1 MKKTTKVLLSKEE
14 IYKKYFP
21 ITYQALKLL
30 ELPKAKMW
38 TKLIELPQSEKEA
51 ILNEI
56 RLMASQKARE
66 SREIFSKLGY

>member
-1 MKKTTKVLLSKEE
+1 
-14 IYKKYFP
+14 
-21 ITYQALKLL
+21 
-30 ELPKAKMW
+30 MW